1 MQETSYVNPHQ
12 TSTRQRQIG
21 APSKPY
27 QIPWAA
33 VSCLVYCFGASPDCL
48 QDTATLYTP
57 SFSALS
63 GLSQWL
69 YSPKLTKRWRIRP
82 QVFLPVGEAASPC
95 ACCYLMPSTGFL

>member
-21 APSKPY
+21 APSKPS

-69 YSPKLTKRWRIRP
+69 YSPKFTKR
-82 QVFLPVGEAASPC
+82 
-95 ACCYLMPSTGFL
+95 